1 MKRYTILL
9 LLLVFVALACDPVNE
24 NAPEFE
30 QKQKTVL
37 VYMAANNN
45 LSANAES
52 NLVSMKGGY
61 VPTDDNLLVY
71 MHLPNTTPVLLKLHK
86 DESGAVVQDTVYRF
100 PAQNSADPKSLS
112 SVLKVSQTMFPAQEF
127 GLVLWSHGTGWL
139 PQGYYTKSFGSDD
152 GKEMDVKDLA
162 SALPCKMDFVLFDA
176 CLMGGI
182 EVAYELKDS
191 VGYVISSPAEILSQ
205 GFPYSKIM
213 EHIFRSPM
221 ELESVAK
228 EYFDHYNNQS
238 GSMRSAT
245 ISVVKCSELDALADE
260 TAKILK
266 EYGDNIGSVD
276 TLNIQR
282 YYRGKKHWFYDF
294 GNYIHELSGGNDA
307 QFQVALGKAVVYKA
321 ATPYF
326 LEIAI
331 DRNKYSGLST
341 YIPSPTAD
349 KELIEYYSKFKWSKD
364 TGYLAPETGAQE

>member
-1 MKRYTILL
+1 MRRYFILFIL
-9 LLLVFVALACDPVNE
+9 ALISVACDPVSE

-37 VYMAANNN
+37 VYMVANNN
-45 LSANAES
+45 LSSNAEN
-52 NLVSMKGGY
+52 NLSSMKGGY
-61 VPTDDNLLVY
+61 IPSDDNLLVY
-71 MHLPNTTPVLLKLHK
+71 MHLSNSTPVLLRLHK
-86 DESGAVVQDTVYRF
+86 DGSGAVVQDTVYRF
-100 PAQNSADPKSLS
+100 PAHNSADAKSLS
-112 SVLKVSQTMFPAQEF
+112 SVLKVSQTMFPAQEY

-139 PQGYYTKSFGSDD
+139 PEGYYTKSFGADE

-162 SALPCKMDFVLFDA
+162 AALPCRMDFVLFDA

-191 VGYVISSPAEILSQ
+191 VDYVISSPAEILSQ

-213 EHIFRSPM
+213 QHIFRTPM

-228 EYFDHYNNQS
+228 EYFDHYNGQS

-245 ISVVKCSELDALADE
+245 ISVVKCSELDAVASE

-266 EYGDNIGSVD
+266 EYGGNIGEVD
-276 TLNIQR
+276 TLAVQR
-282 YYRGKKHWFYDF
+282 YYRGTKHWFYDF
-294 GNYIHELSGGNDA
+294 GNYISELSGGNDA
-307 QFQVALGKAVVYKA
+307 QFQAALAKAVVYKA
-321 ATPYF
+321 TTPYF

-331 DRNKYSGLST
+331 DQKRYSGLST

-349 KELIEYYSKFKWSKD
+349 KDLVEYYSKFKWSKD
-364 TGYLAPETGAQE
+364 TGYLAAEPEQE